1 MEKLIRILHKIGDCI
16 NTVSRAALGLMSL
29 ALCVAVIGQ
38 LILRWFGTS
47 LSWASEFSCYIFVW
61 TTMLGSAVA
70 SRHLLHI
77 GVDMIVNCFH
87 GKTKKILLVLANLVL
102 LAALVLFVVASG
114 QYTLDQMDHSMT
126 SMKIS
131 LGWFYCSL
139 PISGI
144 IMTYYTFV
152 QLLET
157 ICYGEAIRLPLPG
170 DEEEKGENV

>member
-1 MEKLIRILHKIGDCI
+1 MEKQIRVLHKIGDGI
-16 NTVSRAALGLMSL
+16 NLLSRGALGLMSL
-29 ALCVAVIGQ
+29 ALCIAVIGQ

-77 GVDMIVNCFH
+77 GVDMVVNCFH
-87 GKTKKILLVLANLVL
+87 GPVKKFLLILANLIL
-102 LAALVLFVVASG
+102 LAALLLFITASG
-114 QYTLDQMDHSMT
+114 QYTITQMSHSMT

-131 LGWFYCSL
+131 LAWFYCSL

-144 IMTYYTFV
+144 IMVYYTFV

-157 ICYGEAIRLPLPG
+157 ICYGEAVKLPLPG
-170 DEEEKGENV
+170 DEEEKGEHS